1 MCWKQNKSQ
10 QFKESQVWKILS
22 KDGQFYD
29 KIALTTQTGTG
40 SMENQLTYLS
50 HDLYLPTSRTVN
62 FIGLGLWSLLKVGQL
77 TKNREVMY
85 APKSRAPLWEQ

>member
-1 MCWKQNKSQ
+1 M
-10 QFKESQVWKILS
+10 
-22 KDGQFYD
+22 
-29 KIALTTQTGTG
+29 ALTTQTGTG

-77 TKNREVMY
+77 TTNREVMY
-85 APKSRAPLWEQ
+85 ALKGSAPLQEQ